1 MLQRLLLLPLLAPLL
16 AVLLVG
22 ALNPRPATS
31 LRLLIWTSP
40 ALPIG
45 LWIAAAAGGG
55 AALSAG
61 ATALA
66 LKGQSRVVVQRQR
79 RGLEPSAQQEPWD
92 LPRSEPSR
100 RREAPVEAPELG
112 RPFAA
117 AAGPVRSAGDPAP
130 TVAVPFRV
138 IRRADPGMGAAG
150 ASAAATAGA
159 GTGAQGFATAAA
171 STAAGDAGG
180 DGWDAPPSDDW

>member
-66 LKGQSRVVVQRQR
+66 LRGQSRVVVQRQR
-79 RGLEPSAQQEPWD
+79 RGLETPAQQEPWD

-100 RREAPVEAPELG
+100 RREAPVEAAGRG

-117 AAGPVRSAGDPAP
+117 AAGPVRAAGDPAP

-138 IRRADPGMGAAG
+138 IRRAEPGMGAAG

-159 GTGAQGFATAAA
+159 GAQAFATAAA
-171 STAAGDAGG
+171 SPAAGDAGG
-180 DGWDAPPSDDW
+180 DGWEAPPSDDW

>member
-1 MLQRLLLLPLLAPLL
+1 MLQRLLLLPLLLPLL
-16 AVLLVG
+16 AVLLLG
-22 ALNPRPATS
+22 AINPRPATS

-40 ALPIG
+40 TLPIG
-45 LWIAAAAGGG
+45 LWITAAAAGG

-66 LKGQSRVVVQRQR
+66 LKGQSRVVFQRQR
-79 RGLEPSAQQEPWD
+79 RGLEPGAQPEPWD

-100 RREAPVEAPELG
+100 RREAPAEAYERG

-117 AAGPVRSAGDPAP
+117 AAATGPVRAAGDPAP

-138 IRRADPGMGAAG
+138 IHRADPGVGAART
-150 ASAAATAGA
+150 SAAATSPAAAAAGA
-159 GTGAQGFATAAA
+159 AVTAAA
-171 STAAGDAGG
+171 GAGG
-180 DGWDAPPSDDW
+180 DGWDEAQSDDW

>member
-45 LWIAAAAGGG
+45 LWIVAAAGGG

-79 RGLEPSAQQEPWD
+79 RGLEPPAQQEPWD
-92 LPRSEPSR
+92 LPRSESSR
-100 RREAPVEAPELG
+100 RREAPVEASERG

-117 AAGPVRSAGDPAP
+117 AAGPVRAAGDPAP

-159 GTGAQGFATAAA
+159 GMGAQGFATAAA

-180 DGWDAPPSDDW
+180 DGWEAPLSDDW

>member
-66 LKGQSRVVVQRQR
+66 LKGQSRVGVQRQR
-79 RGLEPSAQQEPWD
+79 RGLEPPAQQEPWD

-100 RREAPVEAPELG
+100 RRDAPVEGSGRG
-112 RPFAA
+112 RPFEAA
-117 AAGPVRSAGDPAP
+117 AAGPVRAAGDPAP

-150 ASAAATAGA
+150 ASAAATAED
-159 GTGAQGFATAAA
+159 AAA
-171 STAAGDAGG
+171 
-180 DGWDAPPSDDW
+180 DGWEAPPSDDW